1 MRTLRLARIAMEAES
16 LRLREMAKRAALRMV
31 WLYLAMAMLFCALG
45 FGHLAAWFWL
55 RETLSA
61 LRTAGVFAA
70 ADLVLALV
78 LTWLAF
84 RSSPGAA
91 EREALAVRRRAVD
104 DAMESLSVS
113 ALLIR
118 AIDLLLR
125 PRAKP

>member
-1 MRTLRLARIAMEAES
+1 MEAES
-16 LRLREMAKRAALRMV
+16 LRLRQMAKRAALRMV
-31 WLYLAMAMLFCALG
+31 WLYLAVAMLFCALC

-61 LRTAGVFAA
+61 LQTAGLFAA

-84 RSSPGAA
+84 RSSPGVA

-125 PRAKP
+125 PRSKP